1 MNSIVLSNSDMQDVY
16 AIVQKSI
23 EKSGCQVENIYIK
36 QLPSIIQIDLDY
48 KRPNKT
54 DTIKIRMN
62 SSYELC
68 VPYTSSAIYA
78 DMMDFLVDLRYHLI
92 NGDFDF
98 AFNKE
103 VA

>member
-1 MNSIVLSNSDMQDVY
+1 MENRIYDIVNASIQ
-16 AIVQKSI
+16 
-23 EKSGCQVENIYIK
+23 KSGCDVLNVRIK

-54 DTIKIRMN
+54 DSIKIRMN
-62 SSYELC
+62 SSYEFC